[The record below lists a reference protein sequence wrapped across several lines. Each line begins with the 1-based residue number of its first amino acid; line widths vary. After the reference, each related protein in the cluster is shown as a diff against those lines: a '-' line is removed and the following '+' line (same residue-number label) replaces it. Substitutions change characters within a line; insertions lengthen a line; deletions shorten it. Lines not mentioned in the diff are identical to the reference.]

1 MLKSGSEYL
10 ESLRDG
16 RVVYV
21 GSEKVTDVTTHMAF
35 RNAARSFAAIY
46 DMKCEPENRDAFS
59 FEENGERYSL
69 FGRPLSPSA
78 AGIIL
83 RHPGRLVT
91 ARLEAIVRGL
101 R

>member
-1 MLKSGSEYL
+1 MADTTTNLSDRNRMMLGFIVRRCA
-10 ESLRDG
+10 RDIG
-16 RVVYV
+16 HPPTP
-21 GSEKVTDVTTHMAF
+21 EE
-35 RNAARSFAAIY
+35 FADWA
-46 DMKCEPENRDAFS
+46 NNQ
-59 FEENGERYSL
+59 EENGERHSL

-91 ARLEAIVRGL
+91 ARLEAIVRSL

>member
-1 MLKSGSEYL
+1 MADTTTNLSDRNRMMLGFIVRRCA
-10 ESLRDG
+10 RDIG
-16 RVVYV
+16 HPPTP
-21 GSEKVTDVTTHMAF
+21 EE
-35 RNAARSFAAIY
+35 FADWANNQEG
-46 DMKCEPENRDAFS
+46 D
-59 FEENGERYSL
+59 GERYSL
-69 FGRPLSPSA
+69 FGRPITPSA